1 MKRKSVIRSILVCVL
16 SVLLC
21 TSCGSEKERQIEYVQ
36 AVEEHNGPVD
46 SLMIELDGLMQQYAA
61 ALSRSEQGED
71 VGAHLRALQAKVVDY
86 GLKVEMFM
94 HDASE
99 EDIERF
105 NTFYDECLERM
116 GMTPT
121 TAVDSIDVAF

>member
-1 MKRKSVIRSILVCVL
+1 MKRKQIILTILVCALFVMNL
-16 SVLLC
+16 
-21 TSCGSEKERQIEYVQ
+21 TSCSGQKERKIEYVE

-46 SLMIELDGLMQQYAA
+46 SLMMELDGLMQQYAA

-71 VGAHLRALQAKVVDY
+71 VGAHLRALQARVIDY

-94 HDASE
+94 HDASPE
-99 EDIERF
+99 EVERF
-105 NTFYDECLERM
+105 NAFYDQCLERM

-121 TAVDSIDVAF
+121 SAVDSIDVAF